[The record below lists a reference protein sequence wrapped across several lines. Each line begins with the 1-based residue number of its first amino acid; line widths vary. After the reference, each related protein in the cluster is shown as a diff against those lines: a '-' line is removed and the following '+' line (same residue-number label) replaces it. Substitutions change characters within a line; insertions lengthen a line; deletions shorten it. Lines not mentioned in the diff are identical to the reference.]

1 MPLQPRRKTKKYGC
15 HGCDKRFNSWH
26 GLRYHQSRY
35 CGGEEEL
42 GSSTENSG
50 IENSGM
56 GESLDGISQLEEQA
70 QDEGSSELLRGEEIR
85 SYEQDPEDDDS
96 NSFDEVHNFTTREL
110 LESKLCLPDMVDDN
124 GNPTPAGFYL
134 FVQTVE
140 QTRQLAEHRVTGG
153 QSYSIKESIL
163 TFMAIVTE
171 W

>member
-56 GESLDGISQLEEQA
+56 GE
-70 QDEGSSELLRGEEIR
+70 
-85 SYEQDPEDDDS
+85 
-96 NSFDEVHNFTTREL
+96 
-110 LESKLCLPDMVDDN
+110 
-124 GNPTPAGFYL
+124 
-134 FVQTVE
+134 
-140 QTRQLAEHRVTGG
+140 
-153 QSYSIKESIL
+153 
-163 TFMAIVTE
+163 
-171 W
+171 